1 MISDASVD
9 MEPFP
14 SDGDML
20 DFLLQT
26 GEIREKDGLYATWYH
41 SANNKSEMNKALNS
55 KSDLLFYLNTFV
67 QGCTSV
73 NSISSCIIIIIK
85 KHLPVKCRC

>member
-9 MEPFP
+9 MEMKPFP

-20 DFLLQT
+20 DFLLQI

-41 SANNKSEMNKALNS
+41 AANNKSEMNKALNS
-55 KSDLLFYLNTFV
+55 KSDLLFYLYTFV
-67 QGCTSV
+67 LSFASI
-73 NSISSCIIIIIK
+73 NSITSCIIN
-85 KHLPVKCRC
+85 LFL

>member
-1 MISDASVD
+1 MISDGSVK

-26 GEIREKDGLYATWYH
+26 GKIREKDGLYATWYH
-41 SANNKSEMNKALNS
+41 SANNKSEMIKALNS
-55 KSDLLFYLNTFV
+55 KSDKNIYHSFKER
-67 QGCTSV
+67 SV
-73 NSISSCIIIIIK
+73 LS
-85 KHLPVKCRC
+85 